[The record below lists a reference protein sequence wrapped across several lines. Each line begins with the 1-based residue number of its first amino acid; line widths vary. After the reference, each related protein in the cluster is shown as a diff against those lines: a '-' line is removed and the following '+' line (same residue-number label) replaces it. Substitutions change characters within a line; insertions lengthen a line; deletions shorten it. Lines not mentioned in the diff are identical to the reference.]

1 MNSSFQIYLTLLFMT
16 NPIVAQTKVI
26 DLITPETKAWKSSS
40 ISQYFNVVIDKQ
52 KTLEGSRKWSIR
64 G

>member
-1 MNSSFQIYLTLLFMT
+1 MT

-52 KTLEGSRKWSIR
+52 KTLEGSRK
-64 G
+64 